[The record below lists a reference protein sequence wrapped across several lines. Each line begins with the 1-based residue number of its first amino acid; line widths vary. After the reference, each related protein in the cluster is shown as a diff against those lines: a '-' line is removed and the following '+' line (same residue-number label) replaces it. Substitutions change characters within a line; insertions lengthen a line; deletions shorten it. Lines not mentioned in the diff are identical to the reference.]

1 MRKSWLYFAI
11 CLSVLIFVGCS
22 SETEPAATAV
32 PAQISSLP
40 AGQPSSSQAVSPTGT
55 PAPTAT
61 TVPTSTPT
69 EVPTATPTATP
80 SEGVM
85 TGQVVEALAG
95 NAAEIELLQVEDHSG
110 RVWQF
115 YTEGP
120 IGIDAG
126 HLLVHRDTN
135 EEVEVVYE
143 QKAGRL
149 FALEVNDV
157 LSR

>member
-1 MRKSWLYFAI
+1 MRKSWLFFAI
-11 CLSVLIFVGCS
+11 CLSVLIFMGCG
-22 SETEPAATAV
+22 SETETATTAV
-32 PAQISSLP
+32 PTQSSAP
-40 AGQPSSSQAVSPTGT
+40 PTAT
-55 PAPTAT
+55 STVAPTSTASPTAT
-61 TVPTSTPT
+61 TVPTPTQT

-95 NAAEIELLQVEDHSG
+95 NAAEIELLQVEDHAG